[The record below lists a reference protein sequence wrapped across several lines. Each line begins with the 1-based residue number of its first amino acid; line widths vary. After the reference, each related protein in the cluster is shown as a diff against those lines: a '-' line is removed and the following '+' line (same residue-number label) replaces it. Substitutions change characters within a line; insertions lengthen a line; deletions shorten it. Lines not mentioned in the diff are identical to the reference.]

1 MTLVLKQIKEHFP
14 FDYHTISGEELDI
27 SSTQIRSLI
36 LNNRNLSEHLPEN
49 VIQFIQK
56 ESVY

>member
-1 MTLVLKQIKEHFP
+1 MTLVLNKLKNTSP

-36 LNNRNLSEHLPEN
+36 VNNRNLSEHLPEN
-49 VIQFIQK
+49 VIQFIK
-56 ESVY
+56 EESIY